1 MQSLLTYVF
10 VLFWTVLASGQ
21 TVHTVYDFTINVVE
35 MRESHGF
42 DRGMD
47 KSDTLAVYGWSAD
60 GARLWVRDGSGD
72 GLDYL
77 GSLTLSTEDGETRLE
92 TAAVVGGVIR
102 VGKDGRQTAECHVT
116 DHLGSV
122 RVVMDGAGDALER
135 NDYYPFG
142 ARYGEEGWPESA
154 NRFKFNGKEEQE
166 TGDLGFL
173 DYGARMYDPAV
184 GRWWSVDP
192 AAGEF
197 CSLSVYSYCGNSPL
211 VNMDPDGSWFTRYVD
226 KDYNTLFQTDDGS
239 EDIVMVPG
247 GYIQDFERYA
257 AMYASSAGM
266 RSLFDSQGW
275 NSHWRQEFGLAPRQ
289 LTEGQLAVLELFNSE
304 WAKDKAV
311 RNMLNP
317 SGGNMVSMAFAEAL
331 SQWTNP
337 ELVIGGLSVGL
348 GGLSAV
354 NTSVTTAMAQTTGT
368 RSSWL
373 NWLKNGGKTFAQYKK
388 AHGGTKTLDMVV
400 TSTGEQRISM
410 EFHHLFITRRMQK
423 RYGLPNWMVNNRLNV
438 VRLNTI
444 QHALIDSYR
453 FRFLKK
459 GIKSEVGWFNKYNW
473 FYKF

>member
-47 KSDTLAVYGWSAD
+47 KSERLAVYGWSAD

-77 GSLTLSTEDGETRLE
+77 GSLTLSTEGGETRLE

-102 VGKDGRQTAECHVT
+102 VGSDGRQTAECHVT

-122 RVVMDGAGDALER
+122 RVVVDGAGNVLER

-154 NRFKFNGKEEQE
+154 NRFKFNGKEEQV

-211 VNMDPDGSWFTRYVD
+211 VNMEPDGSWFTRYVD

-337 ELVIGGLSVGL
+337 ELVVGGLSVGL
-348 GGLSAV
+348 AKFSSVAGTKRVSNNVKIGQLVINKRSTYQHMFSRHAKAFGV
-354 NTSVTTAMAQTTGT
+354 NEGWNKKTAGDFENVLRKHMKRAIPIKGYF
-368 RSSWL
+368 RNEKALHYFDPYSWL
-373 NWLKNGGKTFAQYKK
+373 N
-388 AHGGTKTLDMVV
+388 V
-400 TSTGEQRISM
+400 ST
-410 EFHHLFITRRMQK
+410 
-423 RYGLPNWMVNNRLNV
+423 RLNGELLGGWQLSKDQV
-438 VRLNTI
+438 KYLFLN
-444 QHALIDSYR
+444 
-453 FRFLKK
+453 
-459 GIKSEVGWFNKYNW
+459 GVIK
-473 FYKF
+473 

>member
-1 MQSLLTYVF
+1 
-10 VLFWTVLASGQ
+10 
-21 TVHTVYDFTINVVE
+21 
-35 MRESHGF
+35 
-42 DRGMD
+42 
-47 KSDTLAVYGWSAD
+47 
-60 GARLWVRDGSGD
+60 
-72 GLDYL
+72 
-77 GSLTLSTEDGETRLE
+77 
-92 TAAVVGGVIR
+92 
-102 VGKDGRQTAECHVT
+102 
-116 DHLGSV
+116 
-122 RVVMDGAGDALER
+122 
-135 NDYYPFG
+135 
-142 ARYGEEGWPESA
+142 
-154 NRFKFNGKEEQE
+154 
-166 TGDLGFL
+166 
-173 DYGARMYDPAV
+173 
-184 GRWWSVDP
+184 
-192 AAGEF
+192 
-197 CSLSVYSYCGNSPL
+197 
-211 VNMDPDGSWFTRYVD
+211 MDPDGSWFTRYVD

-257 AMYASSAGM
+257 DMYASSAGM

-304 WAKDKAV
+304 WAKNKAV

-337 ELVIGGLSVGL
+337 ELVVGGLSVGL

-354 NTSVTTAMAQTTGT
+354 NTSVMTAMAQTTGT

-373 NWLKNGGKTFAQYKK
+373 NWLKSGGKTFAQYKK
-388 AHGGTKTLDMVV
+388 AHGGTKGIARISTP
-400 TSTGEQRISM
+400 TGEQRIGM

-423 RYGLPNWMVNNRLNV
+423 RYGLPNWMVNNSLNV

-453 FRFLKK
+453 FRFLRK